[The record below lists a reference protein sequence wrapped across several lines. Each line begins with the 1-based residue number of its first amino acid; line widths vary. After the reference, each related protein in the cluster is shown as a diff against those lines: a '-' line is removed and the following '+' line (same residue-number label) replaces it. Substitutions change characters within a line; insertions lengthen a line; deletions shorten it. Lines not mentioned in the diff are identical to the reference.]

1 MNFGLTPEQELLRT
15 NARAFLEKEC
25 PSAVVRQ
32 VVKDPIG
39 DIPGLWQKMADLGWM
54 GLLIPEEI
62 GGLDLT
68 MFGPVVV
75 LQGVGRGFIP
85 RPYFLT
91 LVLGGL
97 TPLHL

>member
-32 VVKDPIG
+32 VMQDPIG

-54 GLLIPEEI
+54 GLLVPEDL
-62 GGLDLT
+62 GGLGLT
-68 MFGPVVV
+68 MF
-75 LQGVGRGFIP
+75 
-85 RPYFLT
+85 
-91 LVLGGL
+91 
-97 TPLHL
+97 